1 MSKVNLDA
9 LVPREDFDAIGNN
22 SPGVV
27 GDTISISDL
36 TSGYVYPFIRK
47 PDFQR
52 ETSEWDAK
60 QICDFLES
68 FLNGDLIPAIIL
80 WRSASGNYFVIDGAH
95 RLGVLVAWIFND
107 YGDKD
112 ISQKFYDHDISSDEM
127 SIADK
132 ARKMVNHRIGSF
144 QDIKNSPN
152 ETAPN
157 PAYLQRAKN
166 MGAYKL
172 RVQWVEGNAEKA
184 ESSFF
189 KINQQGVPL
198 NKTEIKLLESRKKA
212 NCIAARAIWK
222 AGKGHKFWVDF
233 SAENQSEIQ
242 RLASEINKILFTP
255 PLKSPVKNLHLPIA
269 GRISVSLPLIFD
281 FINIVNN
288 VPSDFN
294 KKLLDDDNGNQT
306 IQYLREVRKIAW
318 RINSVHPS
326 SLGLDS
332 IVYFYNTK
340 GQHKATSFRAV
351 IVWVLE
357 MQKNNSFK
365 EFTKIRANFEELLL
379 KYNDMIQDIGRKL
392 RQSID
397 SYYEIKDFYTE
408 CIKSLSRGNSIDAA
422 IKEVIRTTKFS
433 YLKMEI
439 HSSDFHN
446 EVTSAVIKRERK
458 SSAFIRE
465 ALETRIRCKICGA
478 RLHENAM
485 QVDHIIRE
493 EDGGLG
499 NEENAQLTHPF
510 CNSTIKN

>member
-9 LVPREDFDAIGNN
+9 IVPREDFEVIGNN

-60 QICDFLES
+60 QIGDFLES
-68 FLNGDLIPAIIL
+68 FLNGDLIPSIIL

-95 RLGVLVAWIFND
+95 RLGVLVAWIYDD

-112 ISQKFYDHDISSDEM
+112 ISQKFYDHEISQDE
-127 SIADK
+127 IEVADK
-132 ARKMVNHRIGSF
+132 ARRLINHRIGSF
-144 QDIKNSPN
+144 LDIKNSPI
-152 ETAPN
+152 ETNPN

-184 ESSFF
+184 ENSFF

-222 AGKGHKFWVDF
+222 AGRGHKFWIDF
-233 SAENQSEIQ
+233 SAENQKEIQ
-242 RLASEINKILFTP
+242 RLAGEINKILFMP
-255 PLKSPVKNLHLPIA
+255 PLKTPVKNLHLPIA
-269 GRISVSLPLIFD
+269 GRMSVSLPLIFD

-288 VPSDFN
+288 VPSDFKEN
-294 KKLLDDDNGNQT
+294 LLNDDNGNQT

-318 RINSVHPS
+318 RINSEHPS

-351 IVWVLE
+351 IVWMLE
-357 MQKNNSFK
+357 MQKNNTFK
-365 EFTKIRANFEELLL
+365 EFIRVRANFEELLL

-392 RQSID
+392 RQSVD
-397 SYYEIKDFYTE
+397 SYYEIKDFYVE
-408 CIKSLSRGNSIDAA
+408 CIKALSRRNDIDEA
-422 IKEVIRTTKFS
+422 IKEVIRTTKFN
-433 YLKMEI
+433 YLKMEMHASNSASEI
-439 HSSDFHN
+439 
-446 EVTSAVIKRERK
+446 TSATIKRERK
-458 SSAFIRE
+458 SSVFIKE

-478 RLHENAM
+478 RLHENSIES
-485 QVDHIIRE
+485 DHIIRE

-499 NEENAQLTHPF
+499 GEENIQLTHPF
-510 CNSTIKN
+510 CNSTVKN